1 MNISGKT
8 PSIAKNNMS
17 NTPTPDSIFI
27 LVQQMVRA
35 LADKKA
41 EDLRVL
47 KVSGKSTI
55 TDYLVLATGNS
66 DPHLRAL
73 RIEVERV
80 LDEVKHPICGMEVGG
95 YGSGWTVV
103 DAYQIMAHIFTPEQ
117 RGNYALER
125 LWKDAESINIS
136 KLIEE
141 PKPVKSVATPAVE
154 VAVAAKPVAK
164 KAVEVKAVAK
174 KTAVKK
180 VVKAVAVKKTVA
192 VTKVA
197 VVKKAVA
204 SKTVAVA
211 AKKAVVAKK
220 AVKKAVVAK
229 KAAVKTSAAVKKAV
243 AVKKTAVVKK
253 VVKKV
258 VAEKVVAKKR
268 AK

>member
-1 MNISGKT
+1 
-8 PSIAKNNMS
+8 MS
-17 NTPTPDSIFI
+17 NTPTPDPIFT

-136 KLIEE
+136 KLIEA
-141 PKPVKSVATPAVE
+141 PKPVESVATPAPE
-154 VAVAAKPVAK
+154 VVVADKPAAK
-164 KAVEVKAVAK
+164 KAVELKAVKAIAK
-174 KTAVKK
+174 KTALKK
-180 VVKAVAVKKTVA
+180 VVKAVAVKKT
-192 VTKVA
+192 

-211 AKKAVVAKK
+211 AKKAVVSKK
-220 AVKKAVVAK
+220 VVKKAVVVK
-229 KAAVKTSAAVKKAV
+229 KAAVKTAAAVKKAV
-243 AVKKTAVVKK
+243 AAKKTAVVKK
-253 VVKKV
+253 AVKPVVVVKKAVVKKV
-258 VAEKVVAKKR
+258 AAKKVA
-268 AK
+268 AKKSRK

>member
-17 NTPTPDSIFI
+17 NTPTPDPIFT

-136 KLIEE
+136 KLIEA
-141 PKPVKSVATPAVE
+141 PKPVESVATPAPE
-154 VAVAAKPVAK
+154 VVVADKPAAK
-164 KAVEVKAVAK
+164 KAVEVKAVKAVAK
-174 KTAVKK
+174 NPAVKK
-180 VVKAVAVKKTVA
+180 VVKAVASKKT
-192 VTKVA
+192 

-211 AKKAVVAKK
+211 KKAVVAKK
-220 AVKKAVVAK
+220 VVKKAVVVKKAAVQAVTAVKKAVKPV
-229 KAAVKTSAAVKKAV
+229 VVVKK
-243 AVKKTAVVKK
+243 AVVKK
-253 VVKKV
+253 VAAK
-258 VAEKVVAKKR
+258 KVVAKKSR
-268 AK
+268 K